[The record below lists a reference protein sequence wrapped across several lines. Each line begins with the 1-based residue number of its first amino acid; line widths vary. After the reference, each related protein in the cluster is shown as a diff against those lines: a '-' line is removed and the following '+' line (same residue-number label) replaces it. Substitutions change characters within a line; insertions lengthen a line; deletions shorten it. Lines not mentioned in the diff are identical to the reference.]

1 MALHDL
7 NIFDIT
13 TISTSPPPS
22 GFGSAGGEQF
32 WLG

>member
-1 MALHDL
+1 MAPHDL
-7 NIFDIT
+7 NVFDIT
-13 TISTSPPPS
+13 TISTSPPS